1 VGGDEGEGENFL
13 YYHPH
18 PNSPPYK
25 GRELIEGEDTKMTSL
40 KGKDILHGNQF
51 TKKDID
57 AIIKTAANFE
67 KELKKKDSLTLLK
80 GKILATLFF
89 EPSTRTRL
97 SFEAAMQKLGGG
109 VISVASAE
117 SSSAAKGETVADT
130 ARTVAQYADA
140 IVIRH
145 PRIGSAK
152 EAADAVS
159 SPVINAGDGAG
170 QHPTQALLDIYTIH
184 KELGSLKN
192 LTVSM
197 VGDLKYGRTVHALVE
212 LLSLFQTR
220 LYFVSP
226 NLLRMPEEITSSLRQ
241 KGIEVMETEDMFSA
255 ASESDLIYM
264 TRIQKERFGDP
275 SEYERVKGSYVI
287 NKEFLDRLQKKI
299 TILHPLP
306 RVDEISTD
314 VDDYPG
320 AAYFRQ
326 MRNGVFVRM
335 ALLAM
340 IFGKR

>member
-1 VGGDEGEGENFL
+1 
-13 YYHPH
+13 
-18 PNSPPYK
+18 
-25 GRELIEGEDTKMTSL
+25 MTNL

-51 TKKDID
+51 SKADI
-57 AIIKTAANFE
+57 AKIIKVASNFE

-97 SFEAAMQKLGGG
+97 SFETAMHRLGGG
-109 VISVASAE
+109 VISLGSIE
-117 SSSAAKGETVADT
+117 SSSVAKGETLSDT
-130 ARTVAQYADA
+130 ARTVSQYADV

-145 PRIGSAK
+145 PRMGSAK
-152 EAADAVS
+152 EAADAVPI
-159 SPVINAGDGAG
+159 PVINAGDGAG
-170 QHPTQALLDIYTIH
+170 QHPTQALLDIYTIY

-197 VGDLKYGRTVHALVE
+197 VGDLKYGRTVHALAE
-212 LLSLFQTR
+212 LLSLYQTR

-226 NLLRMPEEITSSLRQ
+226 NALQMPEEITNHLRQ
-241 KGIEVMETEDMFSA
+241 KGIEIEETENLAKA
-255 ASESDLIYM
+255 ASKSHLIYM

-275 SEYERVKGSYVI
+275 SEYERMKGSYVI
-287 NKEFLDRLQKKI
+287 DRRFLDRLGKKVI
-299 TILHPLP
+299 IMHPLP

-326 MRNGVFVRM
+326 MKNGVFLRM

-340 IFGKR
+340 ILGKR

>member
-1 VGGDEGEGENFL
+1 MVNF
-13 YYHPH
+13 
-18 PNSPPYK
+18 
-25 GRELIEGEDTKMTSL
+25 

-51 TKKDID
+51 SKNDINV
-57 AIIKTAANFE
+57 IIKNASYFE
-67 KELKKKDSLTLLK
+67 KELKRTSSLNLLK

-97 SFEAAMQKLGGG
+97 SFETAMQRLGGG

-145 PRIGSAK
+145 PRLGSAK
-152 EAADAVS
+152 EAADAVPI
-159 SPVINAGDGAG
+159 PVINAGDGAG
-170 QHPTQALLDIYTIH
+170 QHPTQALLDIYTIY
-184 KELGSLKN
+184 KELGSLRN
-192 LTVSM
+192 LTVAL
-197 VGDLKYGRTVHALVE
+197 VGDLKYGRTVHALAE
-212 LLSLFQTR
+212 LLTLFRAR

-226 NLLRMPEEITSSLRQ
+226 DLLRMPGEITSSLKE
-241 KGIEVMETEDMFSA
+241 KGMEVIETDDMFKA
-255 ASESDLIYM
+255 ASESRLIYM
-264 TRIQKERFGDP
+264 TRIQKERFGDL
-275 SEYERVKGSYVI
+275 SEYERMKGSYII
-287 NKEFLDRLQKKI
+287 NRGFLDRLKKKV

-314 VDDYPG
+314 VDEYSG

-335 ALLAM
+335 ALLSM